1 MKRNTFA
8 AAALLLIIVGGVL
21 SACGT
26 QSGGTARTSTA
37 HVTAVPSPAAP
48 TPGHG
53 GGGLPFTSPVE
64 LAHHYNVG
72 VFAPEGIALHGGVTS
87 ETDANG
93 ALTNYGMGLFN
104 GYGALYVAGPAPAT
118 TAEFRTAADDD
129 KQRTILSRTIVKVQG
144 RDAALILERQ
154 PGPVGS
160 RDYRLLWAQGGRVLQ
175 IIAPEKVGA
184 GAMIA
189 AANATRFFTLA
200 AIDTA
205 NIIVDLRPN
214 PAGDAV
220 VYATP
225 AGAAAVLG
233 VPVFAPP
240 TYKRILVRPDA
251 ITGKPARWEVEI
263 DDAVYIEQ
271 SEQGTI
277 PTDAE
282 LQAGHPDQPA
292 VDRIQV
298 AGAPAAFVKRLGAPS
313 KLYFI
318 AKGTALVVVDL
329 SGKRTVNDITSV
341 ASAVTPSQPVT
352 PTMFVGTP
360 SLVSGKVQIPI
371 STAGSGFAPYSGFSV
386 HLRWTS
392 SVFSFASANS
402 TGTVIPSP
410 FCPASVPDSDGA
422 GVTYAC
428 TSTNAASISTT
439 GLLAT
444 IVLTPAAS
452 GCSALHLFT
461 FGAPDG
467 GVANDGTYTVDA
479 TANAPQTTAYVD
491 GSANV
496 AGQGC

>member
-26 QSGGTARTSTA
+26 QSGGTPRTSTA

-48 TPGHG
+48 ALGHG

-87 ETDANG
+87 ETDAAG

-104 GYGALYVAGPAPAT
+104 GYGALYVDGPAPA
-118 TAEFRTAADDD
+118 AAAQYRTAADDD
-129 KQRTILSRTIVKVQG
+129 PLWIIASRTLVKVQG
-144 RDAALILERQ
+144 KDAVLILARHV
-154 PGPVGS
+154 GPIGKQEH
-160 RDYRLLWAQGGRVLQ
+160 RLLWAQGGRMLQ
-175 IIAPEKVGA
+175 IFAPQEISADAVL
-184 GAMIA
+184 A
-189 AANATRFFTLA
+189 AANATKFFTLA
-200 AIDTA
+200 EIDTA
-205 NIIVDLRPN
+205 NIIVDTRPD
-214 PAGDAV
+214 PTGGPV
-220 VYATP
+220 VYTTP
-225 AGAAAVLG
+225 AEAAAVLG

-240 TYKRILVRPDA
+240 AYKRVLVWPNR
-251 ITGKPARWEVEI
+251 ITGKPERWEVDI
-263 DDAVYIEQ
+263 DDDFYIGQ

-282 LQAGHPDQPA
+282 LRAGHPDQPT

-298 AGAPAAFVKRLGAPS
+298 DGAPAAFVKRLGAPS

-329 SGKRTVNDITSV
+329 SGKRAVNDLTSV
-341 ASAVTPSQPVT
+341 ASTVTASQPAT
-352 PTMFVGTP
+352 PTIFVGTP
-360 SLVSGKVQIPI
+360 AMVAGKVQVPV
-371 STAGSGFAPYSGFSV
+371 STAGTGFMPYSGFSV
-386 HLRWTS
+386 HLRWIS
-392 SVFSFASANS
+392 SVFTFSSANS
-402 TGTVIPSP
+402 GGTVIPSP
-410 FCPASVPDSDGA
+410 LCPNPIIDSDGGGA
-422 GVTYAC
+422 TYAC
-428 TSTNAASISTT
+428 AATAGSTTAT

-467 GVANDGTYTVDA
+467 GVANNGTYTVDA
-479 TANAPQTTAYVD
+479 NTNAPQTTAYVD

-496 AGQGC
+496 AGQMC